1 MSDQELLAGYADVW
15 WQAIDDFTGLLETL
29 EPEDWDRPTDLP
41 GWDVRA
47 VAAHFRRRAFDP
59 QKFGRKRERLA
70 VLEVDLKD
78 FFLAL

>member
-41 GWDVRA
+41 G
-47 VAAHFRRRAFDP
+47 
-59 QKFGRKRERLA
+59 
-70 VLEVDLKD
+70 
-78 FFLAL
+78 